1 MTPPTTAEFKLAL
14 CRLRHGL
21 GHACTLIDA
30 AEYLGTG
37 KASRLA
43 ADLFC

>member
-14 CRLRHGL
+14 CRLRYGL

-30 AEYLGTG
+30 AEYLGAG
-37 KASRLA
+37 KVSRLA
-43 ADLFC
+43 ADLCC